1 MTSLFKDYIW
11 PDKCPRC
18 RRKMSLVDK
27 VHRFTMSLAWLVS
40 LGRGRWLNT
49 SARPINKCD
58 FCHR

>member
-11 PDKCPRC
+11 PEKCPRC
-18 RRKMSLVDK
+18 RRKMRLLDR
-27 VHRFTMSLAWLVS
+27 VHRLTLSLAWVVS
-40 LGRGRWLNT
+40 LTRGKAIDT